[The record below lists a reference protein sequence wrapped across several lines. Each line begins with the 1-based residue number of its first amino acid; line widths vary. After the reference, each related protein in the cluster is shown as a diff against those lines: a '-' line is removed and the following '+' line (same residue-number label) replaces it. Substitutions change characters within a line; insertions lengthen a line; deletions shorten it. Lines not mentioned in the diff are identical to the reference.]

1 MSAKT
6 GWGVWLHAVRPAD
19 ELANLAAAAED
30 LGATAVLVA
39 DEGTDRDLHVTLA
52 TLALRTRRVLLV
64 GAVTNPFSR
73 HPVATAAAFAALGEL
88 APGRIVAGFGAGGSR
103 VFGPM
108 RLKPRR
114 PFTALV
120 ECVDV
125 VQALWR
131 GEVVDHT
138 GEFDVD
144 GASLPWSPGPLQLA
158 IAGRGPRVE
167 RFAAERADWIL
178 LAGRAISRVAPLVT
192 ELRAVG
198 VRTRNHAASIAWNP
212 TAAWTAPMV
221 DQIRAHFAY
230 MVVDMPAADRTALG
244 FEDDR
249 IAQLKERVNSHNL
262 EAAAALI
269 PDTVLDRFAV
279 TGSRAQVVARLAELR
294 HAVQP
299 EIVLFDADDYS
310 VAFLEQVAGVAR
322 DAGAV
327 AHNGDAQDHAVD
339 SYRRA

>member
-6 GWGVWLHAVRPAD
+6 CWGVWLHAVRPAD

-39 DEGTDRDLHVTLA
+39 DEGTDRDMYVTLA
-52 TLALRTRRVLLV
+52 ALALRTRRVLLV

-73 HPVATAAAFAALGEL
+73 HPVATAAAFAALAEL

-103 VFGPM
+103 VFGPLS
-108 RLKPRR
+108 LKPRR

-131 GEVVDHT
+131 GEVVDHS

-144 GASLPWSPGPLQLA
+144 GASLPWTPGPLPVA

-167 RFAAERADWIL
+167 QFAAERADWVL
-178 LAGRAISRVAPLVT
+178 LAGRRVDQVGPLVT
-192 ELRAVG
+192 QMRAIG
-198 VRTRNHAASIAWNP
+198 TSARGRAAEIAWNP
-212 TAAWTAPMV
+212 TAAWTEPMV

-230 MVVDMPAADRTALG
+230 MVVDMPSADRIALG
-244 FEDDR
+244 FDDDH

-269 PDTVLDRFAV
+269 PDPVLERFAV
-279 TGSRAQVVARLAELR
+279 TGSRAHVVARLAELR
-294 HAVQP
+294 REVQP
-299 EIVLFDADDYS
+299 EILLFDADDYS
-310 VAFLEQVAGVAR
+310 VAFLEQAAGVAR

-327 AHNGDAQDHAVD
+327 AHNGDPQDHAVD